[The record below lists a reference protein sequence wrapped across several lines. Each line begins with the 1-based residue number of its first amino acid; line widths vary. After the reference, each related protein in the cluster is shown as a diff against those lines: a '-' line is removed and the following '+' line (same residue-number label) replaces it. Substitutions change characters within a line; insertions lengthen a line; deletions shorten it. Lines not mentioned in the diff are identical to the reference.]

1 MAFVKIG
8 SVSALPDGETME
20 AKVEGHP
27 YAVCNAGG
35 AIRCLDGECP
45 CTGGPLSQGAIRH
58 GLLVCPWHNWRFDYK
73 TGICAY
79 DNSIR
84 VSMFPVKIEGG
95 DIYVDVSRPLAAPPL
110 E

>member
-1 MAFVKIG
+1 
-8 SVSALPDGETME
+8 ME

-27 YAVCNAGG
+27 YTICNAGG

-45 CTGGPLSQGAIRH
+45 CAGGPLSQGAIRH

-73 TGICAY
+73 TGVNPY
-79 DNSIR
+79 DESVR
-84 VSMFPVKIEGG
+84 VSLFAVKIDNG
-95 DIYVDVSRPLAAPPL
+95 DIYIDVSQPLAAPPL